1 MMVYQAISGP
11 TMVFYTFDWT
21 ATPPTYV
28 AYSYISGI
36 DQSGIQSRIIIS
48 SSKWYFAG
56 SKIWNFDTNF

>member
-1 MMVYQAISGP
+1 
-11 TMVFYTFDWT
+11 MVFYTFDWT